1 MGLMPGPA
9 QVDQLGSSATP
20 PITWARSTHHSDRK
34 GTAVRWIVL
43 HADVSPR
50 ESSTVSWL
58 LSPAS
63 KVSYHAL
70 VHRDGKVTRFV
81 VDSRAAWACGSSEY
95 GGVVGLNRH
104 TLSLAFSNRHD
115 GVERLTDAQVDA
127 ARWLIEDWRARYPSI
142 EGVLTHAMISPGR
155 KKDPNVIPNFYR
167 HDYT

>member
-1 MGLMPGPA
+1 MPGPA
-9 QVDQLGSSATP
+9 QVDLLSPRATP
-20 PITWARSTHHSDRK
+20 LIDWARTTHHSDRR
-34 GTAVRWIVL
+34 GAAVRWVVL
-43 HADVSPR
+43 HADASPR
-50 ESSTVSWL
+50 ESSTVSWI

-95 GGVVGLNRH
+95 SGVIGLNRH

-115 GVERLTDAQVDA
+115 GVERLTDAQIDA
-127 ARWLIEDWRARYPSI
+127 ARWLIEDWRTRHPTI

-155 KKDPNVIPNFYR
+155 KKDPNLIPNFYR